1 MRSAHSRAETAAR
14 FVATLLRREK
24 ALADLADYISGPL
37 GVHFVLAVASTAER
51 APRSAHRGSEASRGA
66 AEPCLAVFFSSSAK
80 SPAARRRRGGLVMSV
95 VVVQATIRYNYLRFV
110 DILDTPPTRSSNQPP
125 AAVP

>member
-80 SPAARRRRGGLVMSV
+80 SPAATARLVAGV
-95 VVVQATIRYNYLRFV
+95 VVVHATIRYNGSRPLSAPVAGFF
-110 DILDTPPTRSSNQPP
+110 INHW
-125 AAVP
+125 AI

>member
-66 AEPCLAVFFSSSAK
+66 AEPCLELVWPAAAK
-80 SPAARRRRGGLVMSV
+80 STTAA
-95 VVVQATIRYNYLRFV
+95 A
-110 DILDTPPTRSSNQPP
+110 
-125 AAVP
+125 